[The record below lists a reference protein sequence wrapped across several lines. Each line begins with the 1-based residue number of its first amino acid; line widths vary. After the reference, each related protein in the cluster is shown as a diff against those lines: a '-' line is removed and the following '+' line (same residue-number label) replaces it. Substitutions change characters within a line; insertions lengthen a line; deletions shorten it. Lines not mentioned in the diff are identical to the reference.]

1 MVAKI
6 VRLTIDSMVVIVDI
20 LMDGLIGQGVGAQG
34 YCSRS
39 CLVYRYCIILI
50 E

>member
-20 LMDGLIGQGVGAQG
+20 LMDGLVREWELRVIAQEVVWSTDIG
-34 YCSRS
+34 Y
-39 CLVYRYCIILI
+39 